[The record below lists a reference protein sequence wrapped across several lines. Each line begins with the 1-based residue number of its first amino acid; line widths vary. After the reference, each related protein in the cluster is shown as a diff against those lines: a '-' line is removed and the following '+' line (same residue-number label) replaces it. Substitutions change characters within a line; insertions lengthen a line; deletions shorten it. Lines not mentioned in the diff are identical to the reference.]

1 MVLNTVFE
9 KGKSMLKTF
18 YAIIDGKKVSSY
30 FDTKRQAEKELK
42 KKSQFNWSINA
53 EIVQTIYNNSYDIR
67 KELNT
72 MKNNTIKEL
81 LSIDPKAMK
90 SLNQVFH
97 FDYNKEFKAVTIPG
111 NTTINQIQKKIQADS
126 NDLIVV
132 INFNCGYWYDRLQV
146 GMIDYLGNSVT
157 VDYSPHY
164 FSGDNIMSAYHSIG
178 DFRDDL
184 KSKQEKAIHFII
196 AQNKDYL
203 SIPGKKTID
212 LNNRFKIAT
221 TNEGEKAIDL
231 NRHSYSSDSYIS
243 KVTIIDHMTGGI
255 KYSYSPSG
263 YFRGK
268 DFKNIDEI
276 IDKSGYI
283 VSYFR
288 EELSRKARILKS
300 EREKQAYL
308 AVDNSAKV
316 EELDLR
322 IKAKKLE
329 IIEQL
334 KLANDSESLKAI
346 AKSLEY
352 WRNGFTSIVSA
363 YEEMTKK
370 IANKSYPSIDDFNRN
385 YDQINKM
392 LLNCG
397 KD

>member
-1 MVLNTVFE
+1 
-9 KGKSMLKTF
+9 
-18 YAIIDGKKVSSY
+18 
-30 FDTKRQAEKELK
+30 
-42 KKSQFNWSINA
+42 
-53 EIVQTIYNNSYDIR
+53 
-67 KELNT
+67 
-72 MKNNTIKEL
+72 MKNTTINEL
-81 LSIDPKAMK
+81 LTIDPKALK

-132 INFNCGYWYDRLQV
+132 INYNCGYCWYDRLQV
-146 GMIDYLGNSVT
+146 GMIDYSGNSVT

-164 FSGDNIMSAYHSIG
+164 FSNNIMSAYHSIG
-178 DFRDDL
+178 DFRNDL

-212 LNNRFKIAT
+212 YNNRFKIAT
-221 TNEGEKAIDL
+221 TNEGKKAISL
-231 NRHSYSSDSYIS
+231 CCYSGSSTSYIS
-243 KVTIIDHMTGGI
+243 KVTIIDHMAGGI

-363 YEEMTKK
+363 YEEMTQK